1 MNHTI
6 NDKEELRLKYVLRFL
21 IYFAGLFILA
31 IGINLAII
39 SNLGVSPVSAL
50 PLSISEVIGVS
61 LGKITIGVYA
71 FYVLIQIIILR
82 KDFKLKSLM
91 QLLFSFVFGFFVD
104 YTSVLVSGINSSNYF
119 LQVLLLLLS
128 IITVSIGIVMFITM
142 DIVPNAP
149 DGLVLA
155 ICDKTQTNFGKVK
168 VIFDCSS
175 VILAIILSLLFIER
189 VSSIREGTIISAL
202 LIGKVIDIISKP
214 GVPFLKKVAFV
225 NSK

>member
-61 LGKITIGVYA
+61 LGKITIGVYT

-128 IITVSIGIVMFITM
+128 IITIPIETVMIL
-142 DIVPNAP
+142 NS
-149 DGLVLA
+149 
-155 ICDKTQTNFGKVK
+155 NF
-168 VIFDCSS
+168 SYY
-175 VILAIILSLLFIER
+175 III
-189 VSSIREGTIISAL
+189 AL
-202 LIGKVIDIISKP
+202 YRKSK
-214 GVPFLKKVAFV
+214 FY
-225 NSK
+225 S